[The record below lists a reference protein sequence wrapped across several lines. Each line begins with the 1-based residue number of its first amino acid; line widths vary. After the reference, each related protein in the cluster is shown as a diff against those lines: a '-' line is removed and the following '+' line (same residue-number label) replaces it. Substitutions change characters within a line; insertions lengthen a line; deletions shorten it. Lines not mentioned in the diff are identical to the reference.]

1 MLIEEFSGIANGKE
15 DRRLGFQAVLA
26 GGPQL
31 GAMLVAARLDRIAR
45 RVHTLSQLLED
56 GYSIRAAGMS
66 GADDLMMRNYA
77 AMAQKERE
85 LISKRTRGGAGG
97 S

>member
-1 MLIEEFSGIANGKE
+1 MLIEEFSGIANGKD
-15 DRRLGFQAVLA
+15 DRRLGFQAALV

-45 RVHTLSQLLED
+45 RVHTLLQLLED
-56 GYSIRAAGMS
+56 GYSIRAADMS
-66 GADDLMMRNYA
+66 GADDLMMRSYA

-85 LISKRTRGGAGG
+85 LISMRTRGGAGG